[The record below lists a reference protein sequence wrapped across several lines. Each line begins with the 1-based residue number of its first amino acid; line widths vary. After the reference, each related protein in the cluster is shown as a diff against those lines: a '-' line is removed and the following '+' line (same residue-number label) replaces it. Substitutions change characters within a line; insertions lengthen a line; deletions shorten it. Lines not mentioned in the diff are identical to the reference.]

1 MLLRYF
7 IFPLNTLNIC
17 SRSMEFSRANDVV
30 TVSNAGGLAQAER
43 QEGLAFLQEESWG
56 GHAGLCSKTT
66 IRCQS
71 TNQWHEWHL
80 YLSVCMWEREREGD
94 RQTDRQ
100 TERKR
105 ERRERTIP
113 EDGWKLLRNHQWRIQ
128 KSTGKKATYLRVKTS
143 IQFKLFFE
151 F

>member
-30 TVSNAGGLAQAER
+30 TVSNAGGLTQAER

-56 GHAGLCSKTT
+56 GHAGLCSKTI

-80 YLSVCMWEREREGD
+80 YLSVCVCVCVCVRERERE
-94 RQTDRQ
+94 R
-100 TERKR
+100 ER
-105 ERRERTIP
+105 ERRECTIP
-113 EDGWKLLRNHQWRIQ
+113 EDGWKLLGNHQWRIQ
-128 KSTGKKATYLRVKTS
+128 KSTGKIATYLRVKTS
-143 IQFKLFFE
+143 IQFKLVLE